1 MGTSV
6 TSLLRGVVSQAVG
19 LIVDDG
25 FIAVG
30 AVAALV
36 LTGLL
41 ASASISLVPHDA
53 LGVVLFAIV
62 TIVLLGSLA
71 RAGRAAQAHAVEA
84 PAAGPPIS

>member
-1 MGTSV
+1 MNV
-6 TSLLRGVVSQAVG
+6 SLGGILRGIVSQTIG

-36 LTGLL
+36 ATGVL
-41 ASASISLVPHDA
+41 ALPSIDLVPHDS

-62 TIVLLGSLA
+62 TVVLLGSLV
-71 RAGRAAQAHAVEA
+71 RAGRAARMHAVEA
-84 PAAGPPIS
+84 PAANQPG